1 MPGKLEGRVVLVT
14 GAARGQGR
22 GISERFAFE
31 GANVV
36 LADVNDEA
44 GAQAQ
49 KEIGDQ
55 ALFVHLDVARE
66 DDWQSAVEAAVDR
79 FGKVDGLIN
88 NAGVFRWSP
97 LEETS
102 LEDWNTVISICQTG
116 VFLGMRAVVPSM
128 IAAGGGTIVNTSST
142 SGIWALP
149 QIVAYVA
156 AKFAVRGMT
165 KVAAIE
171 LGKHNI
177 RVNSVCPGGIETP
190 MSATNH
196 SSGWAAA
203 SASGF
208 KFVPLGRRG
217 TPAEIAKLMLFLTS
231 EESSYCTGG
240 DFVCDGGMLA
250 GPTRR
255 D

>member
-1 MPGKLEGRVVLVT
+1 MTNRLDGRVVLIT
-14 GAARGQGR
+14 GAARGQGL
-22 GISERFAFE
+22 GIAARFIDE
-31 GANVV
+31 GAAVA

-44 GAQAQ
+44 GAAAE
-49 KEIGDQ
+49 KKLGDR
-55 ALFVHLDVARE
+55 ALFIHLDVTQE
-66 DDWQSAVEAAVDR
+66 HDWTSAVERTVER
-79 FGKVDGLIN
+79 FGKLDGLIN
-88 NAGVFRWSP
+88 NAGVFRWAP
-97 LEETS
+97 LEKTT
-102 LEDWNTVISICQTG
+102 LDDWNTVISVCQTG
-116 VFLGMRAVVPSM
+116 VFLGMRSTVPAM

-149 QIVAYVA
+149 QIVGYAA

-171 LGKHNI
+171 LGRHNI

-190 MSATNH
+190 MSQGNH
-196 SSGWAAA
+196 SSGWQAA

-208 KFVPLGRRG
+208 GFVPLGRRG
-217 TPAEIAKLMLFLTS
+217 TPDEIGNLMLFLTS
-231 EESSYCTGG
+231 DESSYCTGA

>member
-1 MPGKLEGRVVLVT
+1 MADKLDGRVILVT
-14 GAARGQGR
+14 GAARGQGL
-22 GISERFAFE
+22 GIAKRFVE
-31 GANVV
+31 NGACVV
-36 LADVNDEA
+36 LADVNDESGA
-44 GAQAQ
+44 DAQA
-49 KEIGDQ
+49 ELGDR
-55 ALFVHLDVARE
+55 ALFVHLDVASE
-66 DDWQSAVEAAVDR
+66 ADWDTAVGTAVEH
-79 FGKVDGLIN
+79 FGKIDGLIN
-88 NAGVFRWSP
+88 NAGVFRWAP

-116 VFLGMRAVVPSM
+116 VFLGMRAVVKPM
-128 IAAGGGTIVNTSST
+128 IEAGGGTIVNTSST
-142 SGIWALP
+142 SGVWALP
-149 QIVAYVA
+149 QIVGYAA

-190 MSATNH
+190 MSEGNH
-196 SSGWAAA
+196 SSGWQAA

-217 TPAEIAKLMLFLTS
+217 TPAEIANLMLFLTS
-231 EESSYCTGG
+231 DDSSYCTGG